1 MITGMI
7 RVRSVL
13 FVTAI
18 SILVSNSA
26 QAASIT
32 VDANGL
38 LLGAQDV
45 IVNGASYD
53 VEFIDGTCAEVF
65 GACDIAHFV
74 FTTLSDAHAASEALF
89 DQVFLDGALGN
100 FDSDQKLT
108 NGCHTDPVADQCFVL
123 TPYGTFSDV
132 FGDQVRLSIALNTAL
147 VDQTLASH
155 LQVWADTRGSLEDV
169 YARWTAVSQPVPDDA
184 GTFSLAG
191 LSVAIMLLMRRAV

>member
-1 MITGMI
+1 MI

-45 IVNGASYD
+45 IVNGTAYD

-65 GACDIAHFV
+65 GACDIAHFA
-74 FTTLSDAHAASEALF
+74 FTALSDAHAASNALF

-100 FDSDQKLT
+100 FDSDQRLT
-108 NGCHTDPVADQCFVL
+108 NTCNAVPEADQCFVL
-123 TPYGTFSDV
+123 TPYGTFSDA
-132 FGDQVRLSIALNTAL
+132 FGAQVQLSVAINVAGVPL
-147 VDQTLASH
+147 VDQTVASH
-155 LQVWADTRGSLEDV
+155 LQVLADTRGNPEEV